1 MELKAVSRWLLG
13 RGPELPAGA
22 TDTMS
27 QAGGVPAKATV
38 LQRPVYRGRQPVDAP
53 HPRAKLRRRDES
65 QTRTGLGTPASP
77 ALTSGRPARG
87 HDWRRRSASRPEPR
101 VLTAKP
107 PGRAAPAGS
116 SEGPGPRALAAQ
128 HRPSGQSRA
137 CGVGTSSRSGPGFR
151 SWGYLLLLVTP
162 DVRKPGWTQQ
172 APGGWGSGGATRR
185 ARTPWRGSDWGRGP
199 GKRPEVLLYCG
210 QAQGMRGSCTGSRG
224 DARGHSKGLRVAQ
237 QGCPQRSS
245 RHRAERPR
253 VGSGP
258 SPAGDRRWQRG
269 APQSPSVRGP
279 CRDVRT

>member
-65 QTRTGLGTPASP
+65 QTRTGLGMPASP

-101 VLTAKP
+101 MLTAKP

-162 DVRKPGWTQQ
+162 DVWKPGWTQQ
-172 APGGWGSGGATRR
+172 APGGWGSGGAARR

-199 GKRPEVLLYCG
+199 GKRPEVLL
-210 QAQGMRGSCTGSRG
+210 
-224 DARGHSKGLRVAQ
+224 
-237 QGCPQRSS
+237 
-245 RHRAERPR
+245 
-253 VGSGP
+253 
-258 SPAGDRRWQRG
+258 
-269 APQSPSVRGP
+269 
-279 CRDVRT
+279 